1 MAWKGDQKLVE
12 KRLDHVLGTLQ
23 ILQPMRPE
31 GHASLR
37 KTMEKAKA
45 SLLTCL
51 QEEFDNDDLGRDL
64 RRRIEGLGTT
74 T

>member
-1 MAWKGDQKLVE
+1 
-12 KRLDHVLGTLQ
+12 
-23 ILQPMRPE
+23 
-31 GHASLR
+31 
-37 KTMEKAKA
+37 MEKAKA

-51 QEEFDNDDLGRDL
+51 QGEFDNDDLGRDL